1 MVKASGI
8 LDAEARRE
16 VICEIET
23 LMQEDGPIVQPLW
36 RGSFSGWDKRVKGFA
51 QHPTT
56 YMFVNELWIDA

>member
-1 MVKASGI
+1 
-8 LDAEARRE
+8 
-16 VICEIET
+16 
-23 LMQEDGPIVQPLW
+23 MQEDGPIVQPLW